1 MVESVVL
8 YDAPTAPID
17 TTYLGEWIRQVTGVE
32 VEIRDRLFDTL
43 DTEELAEEFAE
54 ARVVSPYQRDTGN
67 TMLGIIRYEERA
79 LENPEKAGGVLY
91 DGRAVQQAL
100 NARLPTESTEFE
112 TLHLVLLDRA
122 IGTWGTDG
130 RWHKRINILGQPT
143 IVSVPGLY
151 EAPAKP
157 EEYYKEKQRHTLLS
171 GDAPPR
177 EILENQI
184 EGEFLIQNDPRTT
197 DALKGYLL
205 QAYHY
210 LDTGEAFCDDPSC
223 CLYNAHHQEELISA
237 QLEKPLFCETHAE
250 KYSESSERIDQS
262 H

>member
-1 MVESVVL
+1 MVETVEV
-8 YDAPTAPID
+8 YKAPTTHID
-17 TTYLGEWIRQVTGVE
+17 HTELGEWVQGVTGVD
-32 VEIRDRLFDTL
+32 VEIQPRVFDDI
-43 DTEELAEEFAE
+43 DTNGMAQEFAE
-54 ARVVSPYQRDTGN
+54 ARVVSPYQRETGN

-91 DGRAVQQAL
+91 DGRLIQQAL
-100 NARLPTESTEFE
+100 NDRLPTEQTEFE

-122 IGTWGTDG
+122 IGTWGSDG
-130 RWHKRINILGQPT
+130 RWHKRINILGQPA

-157 EEYYKEKQRHTLLS
+157 EEYYKEKQRHALLS

-177 EILENQI
+177 EILENQV

-210 LDTGEAFCDDPSC
+210 LDTGEAFCENPSC
-223 CLYNAHHQEELISA
+223 CLYNAHHQEELITA
-237 QLEKPLFCETHAE
+237 QLEEPLLCETHAE
-250 KYSESSERIDQS
+250 QYAAEN
-262 H
+262 